1 MIEVDTT
8 ALLGA
13 ATALKRLEADERKNV
28 ARVTRT
34 TLTPAWQR
42 LLRQKVVTAQ
52 QRKSYGK
59 GRVAMSAGGKGTLV
73 VQPGRGMSGLRRH
86 DMGKP
91 DAYWMAV
98 VDYGSARSAGRT
110 GQLPPHRGGGRIVA
124 PSVKAFSG
132 YAAQAWLW
140 ALAEAIRDTGVAED
154 A

>member
-1 MIEVDTT
+1 MIKVETT

-91 DAYWMAV
+91 DA
-98 VDYGSARSAGRT
+98 
-110 GQLPPHRGGGRIVA
+110 
-124 PSVKAFSG
+124 
-132 YAAQAWLW
+132 
-140 ALAEAIRDTGVAED
+140 
-154 A
+154 